1 MPQSRIITYMTT
13 DWEKMLAEQA
23 RIQTV
28 IRQLQKEMGMT
39 PRTMEQ
45 RAADWD
51 RKQAEI
57 ARARAAT
64 VPRFNFPKI

>member
-1 MPQSRIITYMTT
+1 MTT

-23 RIQTV
+23 RIQAV
-28 IRQLQKEMGMT
+28 IQQLQKDMGMT

-45 RAADWD
+45 RAADWN

-57 ARARAAT
+57 ARVRAQST
-64 VPRFNFPKI
+64 PRIRFPAI

>member
-1 MPQSRIITYMTT
+1 MTT

-23 RIQTV
+23 RIQAV
-28 IRQLQKEMGMT
+28 IRQLQREMGMT

-57 ARARAAT
+57 ARARAQT
-64 VPRFNFPKI
+64 TPRIRFPKI

>member
-1 MPQSRIITYMTT
+1 MTT

-23 RIQTV
+23 RIQAV
-28 IRQLQKEMGMT
+28 IRQLQKDMGIT
-39 PRTMEQ
+39 PRTLEQ

-57 ARARAAT
+57 ARVRAQGT
-64 VPRFNFPKI
+64 PRIRFPKI

>member
-1 MPQSRIITYMTT
+1 MTT
-13 DWEKMLAEQA
+13 DWDKMQAEQA
-23 RIQTV
+23 RITAD
-28 IRQLQKEMGMT
+28 IRALQREMGIT
-39 PRTMEQ
+39 PRTLEQ

-64 VPRFNFPKI
+64 APRFNFPKL

>member
-1 MPQSRIITYMTT
+1 MTT

-23 RIQTV
+23 RIQAV
-28 IRQLQKEMGMT
+28 IRQLQQEMGIT
-39 PRTMEQ
+39 PRTIEQ

-51 RKQAEI
+51 RRQAEI

-64 VPRFNFPKI
+64 KPRFNFPKI